1 MILHAKLPNDWNKYC
16 DLKRTLQCLCR
27 QSQNKSFLHYWTPT
41 IKLQQ
46 VYGHLLSTSV
56 KIKLELRLYIH
67 QAKLIPKTKQRLYI
81 KQSFSSVFAWENFS
95 EYPHTEG
102 EQVSNIPPSTIEVY
116 GVKLLENLD
125 PHIIYSSI
133 LINTIYCMKNN
144 VDFNLRGHNYQMQ

>member
-1 MILHAKLPNDWNKYC
+1 
-16 DLKRTLQCLCR
+16 
-27 QSQNKSFLHYWTPT
+27 
-41 IKLQQ
+41 
-46 VYGHLLSTSV
+46 
-56 KIKLELRLYIH
+56 LELRLYIH

-133 LINTIYCMKNN
+133 LINTIFCMKNN
-144 VDFNLRGHNYQMQ
+144 VDFNLRGHVNHNY